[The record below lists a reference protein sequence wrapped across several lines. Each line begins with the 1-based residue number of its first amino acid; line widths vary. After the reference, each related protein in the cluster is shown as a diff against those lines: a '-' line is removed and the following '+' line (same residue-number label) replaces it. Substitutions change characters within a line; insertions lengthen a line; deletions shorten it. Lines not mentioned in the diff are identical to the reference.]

1 MLLSANDLIE
11 KSKDQRNRKRFKE
24 ALVSALAAIEKDP
37 DNPNAWWQMSISSL
51 DIADK
56 KNAIFAL
63 RKTVELA
70 PQADIAWSYLG
81 EILLEDGNHYEAR
94 EALQEAL
101 DWNEYNEKALQ
112 GMAQIYVKED
122 DKEQDDEEISV
133 LDRIEIISHFD
144 VMQLNRLGILHYRNG
159 RYHESIKY
167 WSRDIASA
175 SDPSRRYNLG
185 LAYIQP
191 KISQKADAID
201 MWHMTLNQWSGH
213 EPTKNM
219 LSKTLPRL
227 LELSKKV
234 RREVDTVLPREQW
247 YENYLNPFELINPP
261 DYLDFD
267 DFDIKRLQKLKKALL
282 QEIELE
288 NGVVAWMQC
297 IIIDKSRAIGLC
309 DELNNDVKRRFH
321 WMVYQNKP
329 LLKFLTKG
337 CHEHF
342 LVNAEC
348 SILKTIEYLECE
360 ENGFCEWLG
369 NLFAPQFDK
378 LLNKTIQAENLI
390 ILECLLNG
398 RRWIPASHIDQ
409 CFLNTRRTIDRIIQP
424 LREANER
431 ADDHKPSV
439 REIERILNCGSL
451 LRILNLLPT
460 FFEDF
465 QRTAIDSIRG
475 IAVSSF
481 NSHNDI
487 DLSRQIIELAKQFR
501 FPSADLNRA
510 IQEDIEQIEKLIAQE
525 RANELKLIMG
535 GKRVEITK
543 EGIRFGD
550 DRFISVA
557 DIAIA
562 RWGILITSINYV
574 QEYDFILTAG
584 ANDGRRIVFNWK
596 ASNAIEEQEKYFQ
609 NMIIAFVEYLLPD
622 LIDRTVNRIVSGL
635 TLTIGPCRLTK
646 HGIQYETTG
655 WVFTN
660 FHFVSWRHIQIS
672 IKNGDMIV
680 HDINYQKKSTSFSL
694 RDTDNA
700 PLLKTLVNIMKG
712 RNE

>member
-1 MLLSANDLIE
+1 
-11 KSKDQRNRKRFKE
+11 
-24 ALVSALAAIEKDP
+24 
-37 DNPNAWWQMSISSL
+37 
-51 DIADK
+51 
-56 KNAIFAL
+56 
-63 RKTVELA
+63 
-70 PQADIAWSYLG
+70 
-81 EILLEDGNHYEAR
+81 
-94 EALQEAL
+94 
-101 DWNEYNEKALQ
+101 
-112 GMAQIYVKED
+112 
-122 DKEQDDEEISV
+122 
-133 LDRIEIISHFD
+133 
-144 VMQLNRLGILHYRNG
+144 
-159 RYHESIKY
+159 
-167 WSRDIASA
+167 
-175 SDPSRRYNLG
+175 
-185 LAYIQP
+185 
-191 KISQKADAID
+191 
-201 MWHMTLNQWSGH
+201 
-213 EPTKNM
+213 
-219 LSKTLPRL
+219 
-227 LELSKKV
+227 
-234 RREVDTVLPREQW
+234 
-247 YENYLNPFELINPP
+247 
-261 DYLDFD
+261 
-267 DFDIKRLQKLKKALL
+267 
-282 QEIELE
+282 
-288 NGVVAWMQC
+288 
-297 IIIDKSRAIGLC
+297 
-309 DELNNDVKRRFH
+309 
-321 WMVYQNKP
+321 
-329 LLKFLTKG
+329 
-337 CHEHF
+337 
-342 LVNAEC
+342 
-348 SILKTIEYLECE
+348 
-360 ENGFCEWLG
+360 
-369 NLFAPQFDK
+369 
-378 LLNKTIQAENLI
+378 
-390 ILECLLNG
+390 
-398 RRWIPASHIDQ
+398 
-409 CFLNTRRTIDRIIQP
+409 
-424 LREANER
+424 
-431 ADDHKPSV
+431 V

-680 HDINYQKKSTSFSL
+680 HDINYPKKSTSFSL